1 MSARHPQQPLKKKL
15 EIISQRLG
23 AEMRAKNLGI
33 AESDHRKKLNQQI
46 MRDTREEAV
55 EEVLDECVEAALNT
69 DAEVSAGKL
78 DYQEALELTRS
89 ILLTAANLWSIGS
102 DQASAE

>member
-55 EEVLDECVEAALNT
+55 EEVLDECLQTYWESGGGNGT
-69 DAEVSAGKL
+69 SGCEDESII
-78 DYQEALELTRS
+78 RS
-89 ILLTAANLWSIGS
+89 VLLTAANLWSIGS